1 MQYKQKFIDALVQA
15 HDMLPGNPITDAG
28 ISMFCSVLE
37 ANKMDYG
44 TACVCLA
51 KHLSDPVNGKFPPV
65 PAHIFAQLD
74 IGDDSQSGW
83 IDVLKAKRSKKS
95 VYRPVVFEDK
105 QIHVAIAAMGG
116 WQTLYDRI
124 AHCMYEGEGL
134 EWVKKDFIE
143 SYKTCRQKVN
153 YDYMV
158 AHDSAYK
165 YDPLIIGNADQ
176 CQAHLLEH
184 KKVKSKA
191 ITAPMKEA
199 KRIASGKVAR

>member
-1 MQYKQKFIDALVQA
+1 MSKDIFIKAL
-15 HDMLPGNPITDAG
+15 HKSYSEIYDKTLTTGLMEI
-28 ISMFCSVLE
+28 FCNILE
-37 ANKMDYG
+37 SNGVPYE
-44 TACVCLA
+44 TACDALA
-51 KHLSDPVNGKFPPV
+51 KHVADTKRGSFPPK
-65 PAHIFAQLD
+65 PADIFAQLD

-191 ITAPMKEA
+191 ITAPMQEA